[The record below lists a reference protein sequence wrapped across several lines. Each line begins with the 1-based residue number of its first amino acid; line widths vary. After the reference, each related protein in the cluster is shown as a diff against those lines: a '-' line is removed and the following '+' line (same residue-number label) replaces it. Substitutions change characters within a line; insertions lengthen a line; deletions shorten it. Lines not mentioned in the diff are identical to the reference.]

1 MQPCEDMLVVTN
13 ILKERG
19 RLRRKSVLEA
29 NEMTSYLD
37 LEIIQGS
44 EMYQEIENVKDF
56 GVESCW
62 SGIGGFVG
70 IFLGYSLLQIP
81 ELIANYFEV
90 LRKRIFSQLK

>member
-19 RLRRKSVLEA
+19 RLRRKSVLDA

-37 LEIIQGS
+37 LEIIHGS

-81 ELIANYFEV
+81 ELIANYFE
-90 LRKRIFSQLK
+90 LSRKRILSQLK